1 MIKRLKKSKYINKI
15 VILSY
20 KSSNNIN
27 LIPITKKNSCEI
39 FFFGDK
45 ENVLKRFFNASNK
58 YKNYNQI
65 IRITGDCTLSDPNL
79 IDEMIIDHLNS
90 NSNFTSNVISRTFPD
105 GLDVEIFKRKL
116 LQEIYKK
123 VSSKFDKE
131 HVTSWIV
138 RNKKN
143 LINNFSQKN
152 DFSGYKISVDEF
164 DDYKN
169 LKFLIKKNKNNIFID
184 EFKIFNFIKKN
195 SKNI

>member
-1 MIKRLKKSKYINKI
+1 MENKNKVIAFIQARSESERFPNKIFQKINKLPLIEILIKRLKKSKYINKI

-39 FFFGDK
+39 FFGDK

-138 RNKKN
+138 RNKK
-143 LINNFSQKN
+143 I
-152 DFSGYKISVDEF
+152 
-164 DDYKN
+164 
-169 LKFLIKKNKNNIFID
+169 
-184 EFKIFNFIKKN
+184 
-195 SKNI
+195 